1 MLLRSGG
8 KSEKSKKGEDIF
20 GHQNGTK
27 ALKIRENQ
35 IVRKKKKLRRGSGT
49 GKVFMVLGL
58 FLLFLSLS
66 LTIYNIYDEYQAGKA
81 SDYVLAEL
89 EKRDASASGQ
99 ISGIGDEAEA
109 SAEAISYGDA
119 DGAGDF
125 VRDGSEGNRGRE
137 NGAEKSTP
145 GELQG
150 DGTDLTGGSVPDYV
164 LNPQLPMPETVID
177 GNAYIGKLELPEL
190 GIKLPVMS
198 DWSYPKLKKA
208 PCRYQGS
215 AYTGDLI
222 IAGHN
227 YKRHFNGLKRM
238 KTGSRVIFTDE
249 AGNVFRYSVAKIER
263 LDGYAVEQM
272 EAGDWDLTLFTCTAG
287 GSVRLTLRCKQ
298 I

>member
-1 MLLRSGG
+1 
-8 KSEKSKKGEDIF
+8 
-20 GHQNGTK
+20 
-27 ALKIRENQ
+27 
-35 IVRKKKKLRRGSGT
+35 
-49 GKVFMVLGL
+49 MVLGL

-66 LTIYNIYDEYQAGKA
+66 LTIYNVYDEYQAGKT
-81 SDYVLAEL
+81 SDHVLAEM
-89 EKRDASASGQ
+89 EKRNASASGK
-99 ISGIGDEAEA
+99 ISGTDGEAEVSVET
-109 SAEAISYGDA
+109 SAEAISYGNA
-119 DGAGDF
+119 DGTE
-125 VRDGSEGNRGRE
+125 V
-137 NGAEKSTP
+137 
-145 GELQG
+145 
-150 DGTDLTGGSVPDYV
+150 SVPDYV
-164 LNPQLPMPETVID
+164 LNPQLPMPETVIE

-198 DWSYPKLKKA
+198 GWSYPKLRKA

-238 KTGSRVIFTDE
+238 KTGSRVVFTDE
-249 AGNVFRYSVAKIER
+249 AGNVFHYSVAEIER

-287 GSVRLTLRCKQ
+287 GSVRLTLRCRQ